1 MSVRFFAC
9 TLLVLQVLFGLSVS
23 VSAQESIYELP
34 WSVGVSDIDLPHM
47 PAKLH
52 LDEDQAAVFGDSA
65 IDFER
70 IGTGV
75 FSFRAPAVVVSLNEE
90 RQIIDNA
97 YIQYVETGNIGLDD
111 WRKSARPHVLA
122 RLFGDALA
130 RGNQARPEGNKL
142 RFSRW
147 LDVPQLDEDN
157 ATIYYALQI
166 QQGNGTNWV
175 NAKALKLTRE
185 GLVAITWIG
194 TDAQY
199 RGAEE
204 TLARLTR
211 NTQLYEGQ
219 AHADF
224 DPRTDE
230 RASFGAGALLE
241 KLVKGEQIG
250 VNASKLAIFDE
261 TAERLSTFWW
271 LILLPLTTFW
281 AWRRLRKEAAVRR
294 AEQRLSSFK
303 ENWLLVFLIGL
314 VGAAVMFGIGLESRY
329 AKPFPA
335 DDEVT
340 QVESIAWQIRD
351 ERKRVYLKLIG
362 YERPFIY
369 HNKQGGK
376 ARDITEAA
384 RKSFETGS
392 RITVEFSYGDM
403 PADVDQ
409 PIPLLGFTAGD
420 DAILTLDESRKSA
433 ERTKTTYFILG
444 VIGFIVCL
452 GLMNGGLVFRGKS
465 SAADRPGW
473 ALVGNVVLVAVLL
486 AGRFGYGEREI
497 WSADRVEVAQKAYDD
512 GRTEVALEI
521 TEKALTWANLS
532 EYQRAEL
539 LKIKGDALQDLGVE
553 QNNDDLL
560 VASFDALDEALMA
573 FPDDTDYLRSLGS
586 TFIELGA
593 YPEATEAFKRMED
606 HGSFYW
612 SYVRRAQV
620 ERILGRYESAE
631 ALYQLV
637 YEDYDEWY
645 GMPLNYHRA
654 KNFILQGEYSEAV
667 ASIDRGLEH
676 QETYAWAH
684 AYRACANASLGD
696 FEVAE
701 KDAARALELVR
712 ERLVEVP
719 ESRVSQESEQKLLAL
734 LAAFEAVAGNE
745 SGGGTDF
752 CGPISSSRELKRD
765 RSPKIPD
772 PIERDYLMPIVD
784 AEAAEGS

>member
-9 TLLVLQVLFGLSVS
+9 SALVLQVLFGLSAS
-23 VSAQESIYELP
+23 VRAQESVYDLP
-34 WSVGVSDIDLPHM
+34 WRVGIGEFDLPHM
-47 PAKLH
+47 PATLH
-52 LDEDQAAVFGDSA
+52 LDEDQAAVFSDSA
-65 IDFER
+65 LDFER

-90 RQIIDNA
+90 RQVIDNA
-97 YIQYVETGNIGLDD
+97 YIQFVETGNIGLED

-122 RLFGDALA
+122 RLFNDTLA
-130 RGNQARPEGNKL
+130 RGNQTRPEGSKL

-147 LDVPQLDEDN
+147 LDVPRLDEET
-157 ATIYYALQI
+157 ATIYYAFQI
-166 QQGNGTNWV
+166 QQGSGTYWV

-199 RGAEE
+199 HGAEE

-211 NTQLYEGQ
+211 NTQLDDGQ
-219 AHADF
+219 AHVDF
-224 DPRTDE
+224 DPRTDT
-230 RASFGAGALLE
+230 RASFGVGALLE
-241 KLVKGEQIG
+241 KLLRGEQIG
-250 VNASKLAIFDE
+250 VKVPNIAVFDQ
-261 TAERLSTFWW
+261 TVERLSTYWW

-281 AWRRLRKEAAVRR
+281 AWRRLRKESAARR
-294 AEQRLSSFK
+294 AERRLSTFK

-314 VGAAVMFGIGLESRY
+314 VGAAVLGGIGLESRY

-351 ERKRVYLKLIG
+351 EGKRVYLTLIG

-369 HNKQGGK
+369 RNKLGGK
-376 ARDITEAA
+376 AREIGEAA

-392 RITVEFSYGDM
+392 RVTVEFSFAQM
-403 PADVDQ
+403 PDDPDQ
-409 PIPLLGFTAGD
+409 PIPILGFKAGE
-420 DAILTLDESRKSA
+420 DAVLTLDQSRKSA
-433 ERTKTTYFILG
+433 ERAKTTYFVAGIIALL
-444 VIGFIVCL
+444 VCA
-452 GLMNGGLVFRGKS
+452 GLMSGGLVFRAKS
-465 SAADRPGW
+465 NAADRPGW
-473 ALVGNVVLVAVLL
+473 ALAANVALVMVLL
-486 AGRFGYGEREI
+486 GGRFGYGEREV
-497 WSADRVEVAQKAYDD
+497 WSADRVEVAQKAYED
-512 GRTEVALEI
+512 GRTEAAIEI
-521 TEKALTWANLS
+521 TDTALTWASLS
-532 EYQRAEL
+532 DYQRAEI
-539 LKIKGDALQDLGVE
+539 LKIKGDALQDLGAE
-553 QNNDDLL
+553 QNDDDLL
-560 VASFDALDEALMA
+560 LASFDALDEALMT

-586 TFIELGA
+586 TLMELGA

-606 HGSFYW
+606 RGSFYW

-637 YEDYDEWY
+637 YEGYDEWY

-667 ASIDRGLEH
+667 TSIDRGLEH

-696 FEVAE
+696 FEAAE
-701 KDAARALELVR
+701 KDAARALEIVR
-712 ERLVEVP
+712 EQLLEVP
-719 ESRVSQESEQKLLAL
+719 DSKVSQESEQKLLAL
-734 LAAFEAVAGNE
+734 LATFEAVAGNE
-745 SGGGTDF
+745 SGGDTDF
-752 CGPISSSRELKRD
+752 CGSLSSSRELKRD

-772 PIERDYLMPIVD
+772 PIERAYLMPIVD
-784 AEAAEGS
+784 AEEGS